1 MISQVPEKQMHIVR
15 WLLAIGWLTLIFSL
29 FYDPVSVWLTDPS
42 NTLSPFH
49 LHPEKYLDPDDCV
62 KLQDVCLP
70 QPPYAMGARIF
81 WAMVLPIGIMI
92 LILFGHEFWRRIC
105 PLYFFSQIPRALGIQ
120 RKRKVVNP
128 DTGNIRYEL
137 AGVEKESWLGR
148 NYLYLQMFLFYL
160 GLNIRILFV
169 NSDRTAMALFLL
181 FTIASSIAVG
191 YLFKGRSWC
200 QYICPMAPVQMFY
213 TGPRG
218 LLGSDAHLKPPQS
231 ITQSMCRSVDT
242 SGKEKSACVSCQ
254 SPCIDIDSERSYWE
268 GITRHDQKV
277 VFYTYFGLMF
287 GFYLY
292 YFLYAGN
299 WEYYYSGAWTHED
312 GQLSSLLNPGFYIYQ
327 QAIPI
332 PKIIASP
339 ITLAVCAGLSYLI
352 CQTLENVYRAFLKR
366 KGRNI
371 SEEDILHVCFVLCT
385 FISFNVFFSFG
396 GRPNIS
402 LFPSWFILILNAF
415 IVLVSSL
422 WLHRSLGRSRDNYSR
437 ESLASSLRRQLN
449 KLAVDWSKF
458 LEGRS
463 LQDLLPNEVY
473 VLAKVLPGFSRAD
486 RLRVYKGV
494 LQESLQEGNV
504 QSADSLEVL
513 KDVRKEL
520 NISDEEHYSVLA
532 ELGVEDPGLLDPQR
546 QLSRENQLRIDSYR
560 RALELVI
567 QELVETGTPLSD
579 AFERKQKQIMS
590 LRQEYAITSAEQ
602 EQVLAEMFNQDGALL
617 RTAET
622 LLSQLQDLAVR
633 YQALQNLV
641 SNPQAPVY
649 VLLRQAVQEKQKL
662 IVTQLLSI
670 LEILGDTPEALD
682 IARSIGVLA
691 ANILGDILRSNEEQS
706 KWISRLSMRVIAS
719 LRQAKDL
726 VTQSVGIATDINP
739 GIADTQIDAP
749 NSIRNSASTNT
760 STWSSIVA
768 PTQIPEPALRSDV
781 IIDVLMQL
789 LQDIDPLVQAASLYA
804 LHQIDPSLGF
814 QQARQLLDTKSIKDQ
829 LVIETAGRI
838 LGQGQTH
845 AKNTVPTM
853 IAQIKIMGRVERRVF
868 QQSTVR
874 VGREVGNDII
884 ISDNRVSRQHAI
896 FYLDEK
902 GVSVK
907 DLGSSN
913 GLRIGKTQ
921 ILDQQA
927 QLQQGDVVRFSS
939 GDDIVILVQWEMQA
953 QQGDTLAEALGTLE
967 KLLWLYK
974 SSFFSGLK
982 ANVLIDLAKNSHVRV
997 YRPEEEICRM
1007 GTVAHDLIV
1016 LIDGEARVSQ
1026 SMGNQDLS
1034 GMILPGQTIGELEV
1048 LNHTN
1053 YAATVVASGTRTKT
1067 LRINAENFEAVLAQ
1081 DTLLARNILELL
1093 SNRLQASLGQ
1103 ACSITQL

>member
-1 MISQVPEKQMHIVR
+1 
-15 WLLAIGWLTLIFSL
+15 
-29 FYDPVSVWLTDPS
+29 
-42 NTLSPFH
+42 
-49 LHPEKYLDPDDCV
+49 
-62 KLQDVCLP
+62 
-70 QPPYAMGARIF
+70 
-81 WAMVLPIGIMI
+81 
-92 LILFGHEFWRRIC
+92 
-105 PLYFFSQIPRALGIQ
+105 
-120 RKRKVVNP
+120 
-128 DTGNIRYEL
+128 
-137 AGVEKESWLGR
+137 
-148 NYLYLQMFLFYL
+148 
-160 GLNIRILFV
+160 
-169 NSDRTAMALFLL
+169 
-181 FTIASSIAVG
+181 
-191 YLFKGRSWC
+191 
-200 QYICPMAPVQMFY
+200 
-213 TGPRG
+213 
-218 LLGSDAHLKPPQS
+218 
-231 ITQSMCRSVDT
+231 
-242 SGKEKSACVSCQ
+242 
-254 SPCIDIDSERSYWE
+254 
-268 GITRHDQKV
+268 
-277 VFYTYFGLMF
+277 MF

-292 YFLYAGN
+292 YYLYAGN
-299 WEYYYSGAWTHED
+299 WDYYYSGAWTHEE
-312 GQLSSLLNPGFYIYQ
+312 GQLSTLFNPGFYFFG
-327 QAIPI
+327 QAIPV
-332 PKIIASP
+332 PKIIAAP

-352 CQTLENVYRAFLKR
+352 CLSLEKAYRAFIKR

-371 SEEDILHVCFVLCT
+371 SEEDILHTCFVLCT
-385 FISFNVFFSFG
+385 FVSFNVFFSFG

-402 LFPSWFILILNAF
+402 LFPTWGILLLNAF
-415 IVLVSSL
+415 VVLVSSL
-422 WLHRSLGRSRDNYSR
+422 WLHRSLARSRDNYSR

-532 ELGVEDPGLLDPQR
+532 ELGVEDPALLDPQR

-641 SNPQAPVY
+641 SNPHAPVY

-814 QQARQLLDTKSIKDQ
+814 QQARQLLDTKSTKDQ